1 MPNVIKKKADRLPYF
16 LILPSVILIVGMII
30 YPLIDVFRY
39 SLMDFNSARPSAAEF
54 VGMENYKDLFSGDR
68 VFTLVLRN
76 SLKWVVTEVTLQLI
90 CGLSLAL
97 LLNKHFPFRGVFR
110 TVLFIPWA
118 ISGVLTATIWSL
130 LYNQHIGFLS
140 DVLLNLGFADTR
152 IAWLADI
159 NTVFP
164 AVIAAELWRGIPFFT
179 VSILAALQNIPD
191 DIYEA
196 CRIDGANSWQIFC
209 RITLPYLKDTIV
221 LTTLL
226 RCVWEFNSV
235 DLIYNLT
242 SGGPAR
248 MTTTLSL
255 YIMQQAIQTGKY
267 SYGATLSVI
276 SFLILLVFAAI
287 YLKLSRFSEED

>member
-1 MPNVIKKKADRLPYF
+1 MPNVIKKKADRLPYL

>member
-276 SFLILLVFAAI
+276 SFLILLVFAAT